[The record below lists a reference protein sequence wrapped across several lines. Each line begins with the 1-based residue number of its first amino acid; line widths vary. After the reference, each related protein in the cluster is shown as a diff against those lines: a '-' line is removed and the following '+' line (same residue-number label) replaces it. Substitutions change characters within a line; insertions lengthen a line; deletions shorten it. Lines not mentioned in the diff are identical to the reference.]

1 MNSKTY
7 ELNDTDL
14 NEVSGGM
21 TCAQA
26 AGTARILA
34 GMANVLA
41 ILGNN
46 ADSNYLSGLA
56 DGFVAGGCPGK

>member
-1 MNSKTY
+1 MTEAF
-7 ELNDTDL
+7 ELNNAEL

-34 GMANVLA
+34 GTANVLA
-41 ILGNN
+41 ALGNN
-46 ADSNYLSGLA
+46 ADSNYISGLA
-56 DGFVAGGCPGK
+56 NGFVAGGCPGK